1 MLPLLLL
8 VLWKDSLSCDRVKPS
23 SPEDEIGRGEGREEW
38 EGREGKGKE
47 GEKEKSRGNEEREK
61 EKGSKRGG
69 NRGGK
74 GGKEGKGR
82 FKFNSSMAYFLKH
95 IFRCN

>member
-1 MLPLLLL
+1 MPNTG
-8 VLWKDSLSCDRVKPS
+8 VFK
-23 SPEDEIGRGEGREEW
+23 
-38 EGREGKGKE
+38 
-47 GEKEKSRGNEEREK
+47 EEREK

>member
-1 MLPLLLL
+1 MATHLMC
-8 VLWKDSLSCDRVKPS
+8 S
-23 SPEDEIGRGEGREEW
+23 
-38 EGREGKGKE
+38 KGWR
-47 GEKEKSRGNEEREK
+47 RGNEEREK